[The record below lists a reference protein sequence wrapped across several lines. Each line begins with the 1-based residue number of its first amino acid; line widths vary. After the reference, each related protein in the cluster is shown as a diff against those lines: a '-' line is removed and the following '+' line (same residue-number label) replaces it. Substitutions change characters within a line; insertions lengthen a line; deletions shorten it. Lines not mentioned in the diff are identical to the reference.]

1 MVDHGGRRSY
11 RYGHAHGDAAVLAAH
26 FVVVA
31 GAGRRSITVAGFHHL
46 HVMIGRSRH
55 GSSRD
60 AGSEQHGDRDEKRK
74 ELTNAQEGSE

>member
-1 MVDHGGRRSY
+1 M
-11 RYGHAHGDAAVLAAH
+11 
-26 FVVVA
+26 
-31 GAGRRSITVAGFHHL
+31 AGFHHL

-55 GSSRD
+55 GRSRD